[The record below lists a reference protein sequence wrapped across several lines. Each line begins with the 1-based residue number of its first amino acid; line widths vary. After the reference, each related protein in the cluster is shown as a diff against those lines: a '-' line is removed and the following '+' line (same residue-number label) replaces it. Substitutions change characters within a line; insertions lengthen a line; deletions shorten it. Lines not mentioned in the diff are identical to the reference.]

1 MRVRKA
7 RAPHIEPEA
16 VVGVA
21 LEILDAEGLEHVT
34 LRQISS
40 KLGVQ
45 APALYWHFKNKRDI
59 VDDMAQAIL
68 VQGGLEDIKPP
79 RDPAAWAEW
88 LIESARAIRRAMISH
103 RDGGRVVAGASF
115 SATTLAKLFI
125 LMTRVLNEAGFD
137 LLQASL
143 ATGTT
148 RDYIWGFVIEEQAGE
163 GPEPERSL
171 QEGQDITSPSKLDL
185 TDANLLN
192 AAMIE
197 SVNLTATERF
207 DWGLQVIVSGLEVC
221 SKEKERSRS
230 HPKKVGLANSI
241 FPML

>member
-1 MRVRKA
+1 
-7 RAPHIEPEA
+7 
-16 VVGVA
+16 
-21 LEILDAEGLEHVT
+21 LEILDAEGFGGVT

-68 VQGGLEDIKPP
+68 VQGGLEEIKRPK
-79 RDPAAWAEW
+79 DPAAWAEW
-88 LIESARAIRRAMISH
+88 LIETAHAIRRAMILH

-115 SATTLAKLFI
+115 GATTQAKLFV

-137 LLQASL
+137 LLHASL

-163 GPEPERSL
+163 GPEPERAF
-171 QEGQDITSPSKLDL
+171 EGEDVSSPSELDL
-185 TDANLLN
+185 TDAYLLD
-192 AAMIE
+192 AVMKE
-197 SVNLTATERF
+197 SVNLTATEMF
-207 DWGLQVIVSGLEVC
+207 DWGLQVIVSGLR
-221 SKEKERSRS
+221 SALKEK
-230 HPKKVGLANSI
+230 KDLARKRRR
-241 FPML
+241 